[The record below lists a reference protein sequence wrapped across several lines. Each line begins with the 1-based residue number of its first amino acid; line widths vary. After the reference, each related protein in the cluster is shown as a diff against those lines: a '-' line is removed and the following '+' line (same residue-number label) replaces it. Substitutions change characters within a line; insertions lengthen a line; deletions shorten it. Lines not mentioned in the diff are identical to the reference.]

1 MDHTVHDQSQATP
14 TDSRSVKSLPVQ
26 PCKTVISMPSFL
38 HCRLNDMQGMQA
50 LKSCSNNPYWFLW
63 RHLYTPIWTCE
74 KHWESYIPFY
84 RPHRLK
90 TVLPTNRPPGGYNH
104 MHLIIMTRQ
113 FIRHRNTMTG
123 VRAPCKPMQ
132 QWKHKVQSDIRCEQ
146 QCISVADG
154 PMLRR
159 NEYRFI
165 SLIL

>member
-1 MDHTVHDQSQATP
+1 MSVRHLDHVLIVYSWMEHVWTTQSMT
-14 TDSRSVKSLPVQ
+14 SRRPHPQTADLLN
-26 PCKTVISMPSFL
+26 PCLCNLVRQSYQCHRFYS
-38 HCRLNDMQGMQA
+38 RLNDMQGMQA

-84 RPHRLK
+84 RPHMLK

-123 VRAPCKPMQ
+123 LRASCKPMQ
-132 QWKHKVQSDIRCEQ
+132 QWKHKSTVR
-146 QCISVADG
+146 
-154 PMLRR
+154 
-159 NEYRFI
+159 Y
-165 SLIL
+165 